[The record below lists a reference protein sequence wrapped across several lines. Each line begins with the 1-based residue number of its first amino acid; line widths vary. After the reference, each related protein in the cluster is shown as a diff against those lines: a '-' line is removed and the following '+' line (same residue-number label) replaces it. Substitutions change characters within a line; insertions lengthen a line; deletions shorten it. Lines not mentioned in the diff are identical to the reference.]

1 MAAMIMMMKAIA
13 SRAACSQ
20 SDHQTS
26 RVPDRFALGDWGSV
40 G

>member
-1 MAAMIMMMKAIA
+1 MAAMIMMMERIA
-13 SRAACSQ
+13 SRPACSG

-26 RVPDRFALGDWGSV
+26 RVIDRFALGDWGSV